1 MTLAAPIP
9 GPGAPSP
16 KVPRPSRAGV
26 HLAVLALV
34 FPAACA
40 SDPTQGYALRQVH
53 SESIR
58 TISVP
63 IFENTTFATGL
74 EAELTEA
81 VVKEIQRTTR
91 WSVVRSAGSDATL
104 TGAVISSDIRRLSGD
119 PVTGLDQE
127 MGVDIRVDF
136 DLKDNRSGRVLVG
149 RRGFAVTETF
159 VATRRVGELPQIG
172 RTGAV
177 QALARDIVAELRDTW

>member
-1 MTLAAPIP
+1 V
-9 GPGAPSP
+9 G
-16 KVPRPSRAGV
+16 
-26 HLAVLALV
+26 AVLAIL
-34 FPAACA
+34 AGCA
-40 SDPTQGYALRQVH
+40 SDPTQGYSARPVH

-58 TISVP
+58 TVAVP

-81 VVKEIQRTTR
+81 IVKEIQRTTR
-91 WSVVRSAGSDATL
+91 WSVVRSTGADATL
-104 TGAVISSDIRRLSGD
+104 EGAVTSSDFRRLSGD

-136 DLKDNRSGRVLVG
+136 DFKDNRTGRVLVG
-149 RRGFAVTETF
+149 RRGFAATETF
-159 VATRRVGELPQIG
+159 VASRRVGELPQVG
-172 RTGAV
+172 RTGTV